1 MKCHAVT
8 ACLLQVACSQAP
20 TPAPAVQDVDIE
32 PLTLDDVES
41 FTLHDFTRQ
50 VDGGRSGP
58 AGHPHVASI
67 LQWEA
72 GAAHISEGAE
82 FIGLSAERGVPF
94 PFTVTGVDP
103 DQETF
108 HLVYTGPAAST
119 PPDDTVGVW
128 LLWSASGRPV
138 PATEAR
144 LLTDLGDIKR
154 PAQETTHELRV
165 AMDLDG
171 DGIADLA
178 AFNHHCKNEGAPYPL
193 DPTGRQEWEAEHG
206 AVDWDYMC
214 SRRYRRRAGTW
225 VQGERLTPM

>member
-32 PLTLDDVES
+32 PLTLDAAES

-50 VDGGRSGP
+50 VDGDRSGP
-58 AGHPHVASI
+58 AGHPHVAGI
-67 LQWEA
+67 LQLEA

-108 HLVYTGPAAST
+108 HLVYTGPAAPT
-119 PPDDTVGVW
+119 PPD
-128 LLWSASGRPV
+128 
-138 PATEAR
+138 
-144 LLTDLGDIKR
+144 KR
-154 PAQETTHELRV
+154 
-165 AMDLDG
+165 
-171 DGIADLA
+171 
-178 AFNHHCKNEGAPYPL
+178 
-193 DPTGRQEWEAEHG
+193 
-206 AVDWDYMC
+206 
-214 SRRYRRRAGTW
+214 SRCPRHYA
-225 VQGERLTPM
+225 